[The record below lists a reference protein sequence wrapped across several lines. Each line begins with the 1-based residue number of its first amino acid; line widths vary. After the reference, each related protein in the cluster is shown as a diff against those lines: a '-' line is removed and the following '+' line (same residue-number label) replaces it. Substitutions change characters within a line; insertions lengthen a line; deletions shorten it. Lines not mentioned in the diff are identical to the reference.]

1 MTNMKTTLKIT
12 VFANLL
18 ISILMS
24 VITVWLIVIWLI
36 VIWLIVIWLNVAAPY
51 TDGIFLK
58 KHFDKH
64 CGSDNFCC
72 MSFCKVTF
80 G

>member
-1 MTNMKTTLKIT
+1 MITSNVMTNMKMALKIT
-12 VFANLL
+12 VFACLL
-18 ISILMS
+18 INILMS
-24 VITVWLIVIWLI
+24 VILLITVWLV
-36 VIWLIVIWLNVAAPY
+36 VIWLNAVAPY

-72 MSFCKVTF
+72 MSFCKVIF
-80 G
+80 C